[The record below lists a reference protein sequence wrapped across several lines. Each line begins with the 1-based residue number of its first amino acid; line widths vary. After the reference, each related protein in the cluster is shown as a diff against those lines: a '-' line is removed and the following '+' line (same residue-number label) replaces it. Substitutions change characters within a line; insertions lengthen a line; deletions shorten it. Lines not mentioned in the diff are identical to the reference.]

1 MSELNITVMGAGGL
15 GGYFGGLLAQAG
27 HRITFVARGAH
38 LEALRR
44 QGGMHLRTVHGELFG
59 TAHAT
64 SDPSDGPMP
73 DLIFFSV
80 KSFDTQQAAESL
92 GRAVGSET
100 AILSVQNGVEN
111 EEILARMYGSE
122 RILGGN
128 VYLLAT
134 IQTPG
139 TVEQSGGPRTLNFGE
154 WRGGASERARWLEAT
169 FREAGINAT
178 VSEDIIREKW
188 VKFALI
194 CAQAGMTALTR
205 LPIGEIR
212 ASPPTW
218 AMYRKLLEEV
228 VAVGRARGIDLDG
241 RVVEDHLDLAAR
253 LEPNYTSSMHYD
265 LTHGKRLE
273 IEALH
278 GTAVRYG
285 REVGISTP
293 ACEAVYA
300 ALLPHDLRARGAV
313 RSAVS

>member
-1 MSELNITVMGAGGL
+1 MSELNVTVMGAGGL
-15 GGYFGGLLAQAG
+15 GGYFGGLLAQCG
-27 HRITFVARGAH
+27 HRVTFVARGAH

-44 QGGMHLRTVHGELFG
+44 QGGIHLRTVHGEFSIPARA
-59 TAHAT
+59 TA
-64 SDPSDGPMP
+64 DPGDGPTP
-73 DLIFFSV
+73 NLIFFSV
-80 KSFDTQQAAESL
+80 KSFDTRQAAESL
-92 GRAVGSET
+92 EGTLGPET
-100 AILSVQNGVEN
+100 VILSVQNGVEN
-111 EEILARMYGSE
+111 EEILAQMFGAE

-139 TVEQSGGPRTLNFGE
+139 TIEQSGGPRTLNFGE
-154 WRGGASERARWLEAT
+154 WRGGMSERVRRLEAA

-178 VSEDIIREKW
+178 ASEDIVREKW

-218 AMYRKLLEEV
+218 AMYRQLLEEV
-228 VAVGRARGIDLDG
+228 VAVGQARGVSLDG
-241 RVVEDHLDLAAR
+241 RVVEDHLALAGR
-253 LEPNYTSSMHYD
+253 LEPNYTSSMYYD

-285 REVGISTP
+285 REAGIPTP
-293 ACEAVYA
+293 ACAAVYA
-300 ALLPHDLRARGAV
+300 ALLPHDAHVGAG
-313 RSAVS
+313 RPSG